1 MLARQNQKCQNIKT
15 GINKIIYMKKT
26 LLLGILAV
34 GSLTLNSCNEL
45 QQVLSQTAQSGS
57 LNVAG
62 GLKQALELGVSA
74 GVDALSKDGGYFK
87 DQAVRILL
95 PEELQKVDKTLRSI
109 GLGSLADQGL
119 KVLNEAAENAVS
131 QAKPIFLSA
140 IQNMT
145 FSDAM
150 NILKGDNT
158 AATTYLKNSTSSA
171 LVSAFSPKIQE
182 SLSKVGAD
190 KVWENIISK
199 YNQIPLVKPIE
210 ANLTQYVT
218 TQAINGLFT
227 KVGDKEKEIRTNVAA
242 RTTPLLQSVFAIQDN
257 K

>member
-1 MLARQNQKCQNIKT
+1 
-15 GINKIIYMKKT
+15 MKKVV
-26 LLLGILAV
+26 LLGLVAM

-45 QQVLSQTAQSGS
+45 QQVLASTQNGSSSGFNIAS
-57 LNVAG
+57 
-62 GLKQALELGVSA
+62 GLKQALELGVSN
-74 GVDALSKDGGYFK
+74 GVDLLSKDGGYFK

-95 PEELQKVDKTLRSI
+95 PEELQKVI
-109 GLGSLADQGL
+109 
-119 KVLNEAAENAVS
+119 NEAAESAVS

-158 AATTYLKNSTSSA
+158 AATTYLKNSTSTA
-171 LVSAFSPKIQE
+171 LEAAFAPKVQE
-182 SLSKVGAD
+182 SLAKVGAD
-190 KVWENIISK
+190 KVWTDLINK
-199 YNQIPLVKPIE
+199 YNQIPLVKPVE
-210 ANLTQYVT
+210 ADLTKYVT
-218 TQAINGLFT
+218 QQAINGLFV

-242 RTTPLLQSVFAIQDN
+242 RTTPLLQSVFALQDN

>member
-1 MLARQNQKCQNIKT
+1 
-15 GINKIIYMKKT
+15 MKKT

-87 DQAVRILL
+87 D
-95 PEELQKVDKTLRSI
+95 
-109 GLGSLADQGL
+109 
-119 KVLNEAAENAVS
+119 
-131 QAKPIFLSA
+131 
-140 IQNMT
+140 QNMT

-227 KVGDKEKEIRTNVAA
+227 KIGDKEKEIRTNVAA
-242 RTTPLLQSVFAIQDN
+242 RTTPLLQSVFAMQDS

>member
-1 MLARQNQKCQNIKT
+1 
-15 GINKIIYMKKT
+15 MKKLMFLG
-26 LLLGILAV
+26 LLAM
-34 GSLTLNSCNEL
+34 GSLSLNSCNEL
-45 QQVLSQTAQSGS
+45 QQVLNNTSQGGSGF
-57 LNVAG
+57 NVAS
-62 GLKQALELGVSA
+62 GLKQALELGVSS
-74 GVDALSKDGGYFK
+74 GVDLLSKDGGYFK

-158 AATTYLKNSTSSA
+158 AATTYLKNSTYNA
-171 LVSAFSPKIQE
+171 LESAFAPKIQS
-182 SLSKVGAD
+182 SLREVG
-190 KVWENIISK
+190 ENIINK
-199 YNQIPLVKPIE
+199 YNQIPLVKPVE
-210 ANLTQYVT
+210 ANLTKYVT
-218 TQAINGLFT
+218 EQAINGLFV
-227 KVGDKEKEIRTNVAA
+227 KVGDKEKEIRTNIAA
-242 RTTPLLQSVFAIQDN
+242 RTTPLLKSVFAMQD